1 MYSTTTKGVQT
12 MLSLLEFLLV
22 LAVVISVGVQL
33 VATIWKLKLAIK
45 KVARKVSDNVIVAF
59 LIKIG
64 MFLYFGL
71 VATVDRSIN

>member
-1 MYSTTTKGVQT
+1 
-12 MLSLLEFLLV
+12 MLEMLEFLLI
-22 LAVVISVGVQL
+22 L
-33 VATIWKLKLAIK
+33 ATIIGLGVKLWVVAWKLKLAIK